1 MSSTKVWYRPERK
14 PSIEEGT
21 SSANC
26 WMMTLLSNSARTMG
40 HRSVLQ
46 KYVPVIK
53 SILFGNLDSSSAKL
67 WITDFQ
73 DLKQKVLG

>member
-1 MSSTKVWYRPERK
+1 
-14 PSIEEGT
+14 
-21 SSANC
+21 
-26 WMMTLLSNSARTMG
+26 MG

-46 KYVPVIK
+46 KYVPLIK